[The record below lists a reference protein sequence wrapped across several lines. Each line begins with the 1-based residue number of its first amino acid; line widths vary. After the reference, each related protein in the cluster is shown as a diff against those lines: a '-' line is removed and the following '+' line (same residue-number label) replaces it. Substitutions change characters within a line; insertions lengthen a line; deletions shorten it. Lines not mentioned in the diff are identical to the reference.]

1 MPEGPSF
8 SSTPQS
14 RMPFS
19 SLGGC
24 QEASSLSSTPQSRMQ
39 FSSLGVCR
47 EAPSP
52 FLKAPIPNAA
62 FFPWW
67 APPPS
72 FLFPFRA
79 FRVFRCC
86 SSASKAPGIST
97 LYSLLSTLYSLRCV
111 QYIICSRAKLCRVKN
126 ILQLFCE
133 KTCTVRKIA
142 VPLHPQNERGPC
154 EGMPEW
160 RPPEV
165 FCARPSGRAAFFDR
179 LTRDECSTGKDK
191 KRTVIL

>member
-1 MPEGPSF
+1 MRCAVQTTPLSLIDAGRPFFFLNAPVPNAVLFPWWMP
-8 SSTPQS
+8 
-14 RMPFS
+14 
-19 SLGGC
+19 GGI
-24 QEASSLSSTPQSRMQ
+24 
-39 FSSLGVCR
+39 F
-47 EAPSP
+47 P
-52 FLKAPIPNAA
+52 FLNAPIPNAVL
-62 FFPWW
+62 FPWW

-72 FLFPFRA
+72 PSFFPSVLSVFLDVTLQPQKRQ
-79 FRVFRCC
+79 
-86 SSASKAPGIST
+86 GIST
-97 LYSLLSTLYSLRCV
+97 LYSLLFTLYSVRCV
-111 QYIICSRAKLCRVKN
+111 QFIICSRARLCRVKN

-154 EGMPEW
+154 EGKPEW

-165 FCARPSGRAAFFDR
+165 FCARPWGRAAFFDR

>member
-1 MPEGPSF
+1 MRCAVQA
-8 SSTPQS
+8 TPLS
-14 RMPFS
+14 LIDAGRPF
-19 SLGGC
+19 
-24 QEASSLSSTPQSRMQ
+24 
-39 FSSLGVCR
+39 F
-47 EAPSP
+47 
-52 FLKAPIPNAA
+52 FLNAPIPNAVL
-62 FFPWW
+62 FPWCMPGGTFPFPQSPNPECRFLPLVGT
-67 APPPS
+67 APPS

-86 SSASKAPGIST
+86 SSASKAPRY
-97 LYSLLSTLYSLRCV
+97 LYSLLSTLYSLLSTLSSVRCV
-111 QYIICSRAKLCRVKN
+111 QYIICSRARLCRVKN

-154 EGMPEW
+154 EGKPEW

-165 FCARPSGRAAFFDR
+165 FCARPWGGAAFFDR